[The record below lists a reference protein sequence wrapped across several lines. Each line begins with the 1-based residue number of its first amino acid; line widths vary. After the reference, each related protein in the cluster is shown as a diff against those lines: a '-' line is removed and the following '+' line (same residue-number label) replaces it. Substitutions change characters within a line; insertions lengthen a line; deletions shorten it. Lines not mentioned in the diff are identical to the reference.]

1 MKTPVQQSEI
11 IHRMHVA
18 AGHLNAVI
26 KMAERNEA
34 CEQILHQLHAV
45 QAALNAVGHGL
56 ITCQIRDSQKAILE
70 NSSVEERLSE
80 LNKIQSLY
88 SVFTRYPNY
97 HTEVSHE

>member
-1 MKTPVQQSEI
+1 MKTPVRQSEI
-11 IHRMHVA
+11 IQRMRIA

-26 KMAERNEA
+26 KMAEENET

-56 ITCQIRDSQKAILE
+56 ITCQIRDSQKSILE
-70 NSSVEERLSE
+70 SSSAEERLFE
-80 LNKIQSLY
+80 LKKIQSLY
-88 SVFTRYPNY
+88 TVFTRYSNY